1 MLRVPAIQG
10 VIERRVL
17 VNFRI
22 DPEAMA
28 AKLPAPFRPKLVGGY
43 AIGGICLIRLAEI
56 RPVAVPLPC
65 GLSSEN
71 AAHRIAV
78 EWDTPEGVQEG
89 VYIPRRDTDSL
100 LNSLVGGRLFPG
112 VHHHARFVCEESP
125 ERYSI
130 EMQADDGSARIKV
143 RGVPAEALPEG
154 SVFED
159 LAAASRFFELGSL
172 GYSETATPGEYDGL
186 ELRCEG
192 WAVEPLAVE
201 EVESSY
207 FSEGFSPDQVA
218 FDNALLM
225 RDIQHEW
232 HSRKSLCAT
241 PN

>member
-22 DPEAMA
+22 EAEAMA
-28 AKLPAPFRPKLVGGY
+28 AKLPAPFRPKLVAGY
-43 AIGGICLIRLAEI
+43 AIGGICLIRLAGI
-56 RPVAVPLPC
+56 RPVAVPVPC

-89 VYIPRRDTDSL
+89 VYIPRRDTDSR

-112 VHHHARFVCEESP
+112 VHHHATFTCEESP

-130 EMQADDGSARIKV
+130 EMRADDGSARIKV
-143 RGVPAEALPEG
+143 VGVPSQGLPEG
-154 SVFED
+154 SVFAD

-172 GYSETATPGEYDGL
+172 GYSDTATPGEFDGL

-192 WAVEPLAVE
+192 WAVEPLEVE

-207 FSEGFSPDQVA
+207 FSEGFEPGQVA

-232 HSRKSLCAT
+232 HSRTSLCS
-241 PN
+241 PQ

>member
-1 MLRVPAIQG
+1 MFRVPAIEG

-22 DPEAMA
+22 DPRAMA
-28 AKLPAPFRPKLVGGY
+28 AKLPAPFRPKLVAGF
-43 AIGGICLIRLAEI
+43 AIGGICLIRLAGI
-56 RPVAVPLPC
+56 RPVAIPTPC
-65 GLSSEN
+65 GLNSEN

-78 EWDTPEGVQEG
+78 EWDSPEGVQEG

-100 LNSLVGGRLFPG
+100 LSSLVGGRLFPG
-112 VHHHARFVCEESP
+112 VHHHASFSCEESS
-125 ERYSI
+125 ERYAI
-130 EMQADDGSARIKV
+130 EMEADDGSARISV
-143 RGVPAEALPEG
+143 VGVPAAGLPSD

-172 GYSETATPGEYDGL
+172 GYSDTATPGEFDGL

-192 WAVEPLAVE
+192 WAVEALAVE
-201 EVESSY
+201 SVESSY
-207 FSEGFSPDQVA
+207 FSEGFSEGEVE

-232 HSRKSLCAT
+232 HSRASLCA

>member
-17 VNFRI
+17 VNFRV
-22 DPEAMA
+22 EAGAMA
-28 AKLPAPFRPKLVGGY
+28 AKLPAPFRPKLVEGY
-43 AIGGICLIRLAEI
+43 AIGGICLIRLAGI
-56 RPVAVPLPC
+56 RPVAVPMPC

-89 VYIPRRDTDSL
+89 VYIPRRDTDSR

-112 VHHHARFVCEESP
+112 VHHHATFTCEESP

-143 RGVPAEALPEG
+143 VGTPAAGLPEG
-154 SVFED
+154 SVFGD
-159 LAAASRFFELGSL
+159 LQAASSFFEAGSL
-172 GYSETATPGEYDGL
+172 GYSDTATPGEYDGL
-186 ELRCEG
+186 ELRCQG
-192 WAVEPLAVE
+192 WAVEALAVE
-201 EVESSY
+201 EVASSY
-207 FSEGFSPDQVA
+207 FSEGFQEGEVA

-232 HSRKSLCAT
+232 HSRASLCV
-241 PN
+241 